1 MCIIMYVY
9 MCMNDILFDVFIFR
23 LKTNRQRWRIFLIC
37 CLNEGMCMH
46 VCVYMYGQYTIEL
59 WLFKYWAMCSLAL
72 RCTERL
78 FRQSCGYFL
87 YLYDQGAFYLFLSS
101 RFIIKEL
108 SAVCKQQVA
117 DRRSLSS
124 HTYRMYVDVCLH
136 LGQCSKSQLTRM
148 KQNAFTRLTSSNSN
162 GSVFSW
168 WLFLEL

>member
-1 MCIIMYVY
+1 MGLCGQAGRLAKQASQTGRQKNLKTNFMCIIMYVY

-87 YLYDQGAFYLFLSS
+87 YFYDQGAFYLFLSS
-101 RFIIKEL
+101 RFYYQGAF
-108 SAVCKQQVA
+108 S
-117 DRRSLSS
+117 
-124 HTYRMYVDVCLH
+124 CL
-136 LGQCSKSQLTRM
+136 
-148 KQNAFTRLTSSNSN
+148 
-162 GSVFSW
+162 
-168 WLFLEL
+168 